1 MGEFSR
7 RLGRCSKSRAAALFT
22 ILTLATGFALD
33 ARAAEEAKSAANNT
47 LFESEFSLAVG
58 GFFPWIE
65 SNISLGPSS
74 GGSGASID
82 TEKDLGLSSN
92 TASWWVNFDWR
103 FLPRHQLQV
112 EWFQL
117 NRSGSKAA
125 ERDYTYGDLGVAVGA
140 STSSKADLDVGR
152 LTYGYS
158 IIRDKKLDLAL
169 LAGVHIITAKG
180 TITASGAISVNGVPA
195 TGGTYTESSS
205 TYTFPLPHVGASLTW
220 KVAPRWT
227 TQFTALAFYMKAGDY
242 EGSLVQL
249 DATAGYQITKNFGL
263 GAGLT
268 YFNLR
273 LDGTTNRVHAEYDFD
288 FFGPAVFGYTTF

>member
-22 ILTLATGFALD
+22 ILTLSTGFAFN
-33 ARAAEEAKSAANNT
+33 ARAAEEAKSATNNT

-58 GFFPWIE
+58 GFFPWID
-65 SNISLGPSS
+65 SDISLGPSS
-74 GGSGASID
+74 GGSGQTID
-82 TEKDLGLSSN
+82 MEKTLGLNDN

-117 NRSGSKAA
+117 NRSGSRTAD
-125 ERDYTYGDLGVAVGA
+125 RDFSYGDLDVFVGA
-140 STSSKADLDVGR
+140 STNSKANLDIGR

-169 LAGVHIITAKG
+169 LIGTHIVTAKG
-180 TITASGAISVNGVPA
+180 TISASGSIAVGGVPA
-195 TGGTYTESSS
+195 TGGSYTASSS

-227 TQFTALAFYMKAGDY
+227 TQFTALAFYMKVGDY
-242 EGSLVQL
+242 DGSLVQL
-249 DATAGYQITKNFGL
+249 DATAGYQVTKNFGL

-273 LDGTTNRVHAEYDFD
+273 LNGTTNRVEAEYDFQ
-288 FFGPAVFGYTTF
+288 FYGPAVFGYTTF

>member
-1 MGEFSR
+1 MGYFSS
-7 RLGRCSKSRAAALFT
+7 RLGHGSRSRTVGLLT
-22 ILTLATGFALD
+22 VLTLATGFTHN
-33 ARAAEEAKSAANNT
+33 ARAAEEPSTPTNNT

-65 SNISLGPSS
+65 SNMSLGPSS

-82 TEKDLGLSSN
+82 TEKDLGLSDN

-103 FLPRHQLQV
+103 FLPRQQLQV

-125 ERDYTYGDLGVAVGA
+125 ERDYTYGDLGVSVGA
-140 STSSKADLDVGR
+140 NTTSKADLDIGR
-152 LTYGYS
+152 VTYGYS
-158 IIRDKKLDLAL
+158 VIRDKKLDVAL

-180 TITASGAISVNGVPA
+180 SITASGAISVNGVPA

-227 TQFTALAFYMKAGDY
+227 TQFTALAFYMQVGDY
-242 EGSLVQL
+242 DGSLVQL

-268 YFNLR
+268 YFDLR
-273 LDGTTNRVHAEYDFD
+273 LNGTTQRVEAGYNFQ
-288 FFGPAVFGYTTF
+288 FFGPAVFGYATF